1 MLKLYGI
8 YYIFYPFEDD
18 DSQGK
23 FRPVI
28 ILDPKDLSKG
38 FYITSS
44 NKYDDEDYS
53 YPIQKYQGTGLVKKS
68 WILFDRYVRNLDIS
82 ECKLV
87 GYLDPFDIKYAS
99 NMMQSYLNLNE
110 SLGKSRINS
119 YAQKFIEKHIKLI
132 DKDDFKTLYEESLQW
147 EDFYEGNFTP
157 ILTKTLLEANINP
170 LDCLDYIPSH
180 YMYEEDITEFEIPEH
195 IERIEDSAFEYCD
208 KLTRITIPYNVDEIG
223 NFVFSSCYNIV
234 KLKIDNPFLKCGVGA
249 FEKFYSIIEFGGTY
263 EEWEQFKEI
272 NALTDYIETNR
283 LICVDKV
290 VAK

>member
-1 MLKLYGI
+1 M
-8 YYIFYPFEDD
+8 
-18 DSQGK
+18 S
-23 FRPVI
+23 
-28 ILDPKDLSKG
+28 
-38 FYITSS
+38 
-44 NKYDDEDYS
+44 
-53 YPIQKYQGTGLVKKS
+53 
-68 WILFDRYVRNLDIS
+68 DR
-82 ECKLV
+82 
-87 GYLDPFDIKYAS
+87 
-99 NMMQSYLNLNE
+99 M
-110 SLGKSRINS
+110 NS

-170 LDCLDYIPSH
+170 LEYLDYIPSY

-195 IERIEDSAFEYCD
+195 IERIGDSAFEYCD
-208 KLTRITIPYNVDEIG
+208 KLTKITIPYNVSEVG

-263 EEWEQFKEI
+263 EEWEHFKER
-272 NALTDYIETNR
+272 NALIDYIETNR